1 MRHWLL
7 AIALMGGAAQAAPL
21 SLDAAVGQQ
30 VFERLWVAAPSST
43 KSSDG
48 LGPLYNARSCA
59 ACHPRAGRGAAYA
72 EGNGTVVRL
81 AVPGDI
87 PEGTEALP
95 HAQFGHQLQGRSTA
109 GVAAEPLPDLTWHEH
124 TDYLADGTVVPMRA
138 PILSGL
144 PDGSSGAL
152 RAAPDL
158 HSSAAIAEVP
168 DAVLLD
174 WADPDDADGDG
185 ISGRVNR
192 VAGGQMGRFGW
203 KAAEPTLP
211 AQIAAAFARDIGLS
225 STWHPEGY
233 GDCTAAQTDCRGAPN
248 GNTEQYGNVEVP
260 DVLIALTE
268 SYLLSLDPAAPSP
281 EGRDVFD
288 ATGCASCHT
297 TEHGAP
303 HSDLLLHDMGPD
315 LADAR
320 REWDAA
326 GAEWR
331 TAPLTGLRHR
341 AAVDEPTYYLHD
353 NRARSLFE
361 AILWHGGEA
370 SAARESFRTL
380 PPADRE
386 ALMTYLESL

>member
-1 MRHWLL
+1 MKHWLF
-7 AIALMGGAAQAAPL
+7 AMALMGGAAQAAPL

-48 LGPLYNARSCA
+48 LGPLYNARSCV
-59 ACHPRAGRGAAYA
+59 ACHPRAGRGAAFG

-87 PEGTEALP
+87 PPGMEALP
-95 HAQFGHQLQGRSTA
+95 HPIFGHQLQDRSTP
-109 GVAAEPLPDLTWHEH
+109 GVAAEPLPELHWQEH
-124 TDYLADGTVVPMRA
+124 LDYLADGTVVPMRA
-138 PILSGL
+138 PVLSNL
-144 PDGSSGAL
+144 PEGASGAL

-158 HSSAAIAEVP
+158 HGSAAIARIP
-168 DAVLLD
+168 DSVLTG
-174 WADPDDADGDG
+174 WADPEDADGDG

-192 VAGGQMGRFGW
+192 VADGQIGRFGW
-203 KAAEPTLP
+203 KAAEPTLT
-211 AQIAAAFARDIGLS
+211 AQISAAFFRDIGLS
-225 STWHPEGY
+225 TTQRPEGY
-233 GDCTAAQTDCRGAPN
+233 GDCTSAQADCRAAPD
-248 GNTEQYGNVEVP
+248 GNTPQYGNVEVP
-260 DVLIALTE
+260 DVLVALTE
-268 SYLLSLDPAAPSP
+268 SYLLSLDPPPQSP
-281 EGRDVFD
+281 EGRAVFVS
-288 ATGCASCHT
+288 TGCASCHT

-326 GAEWR
+326 GTEWR

-341 AAVDEPTYYLHD
+341 ATGDGTAYYLHD
-353 NRARSLFE
+353 DRARSLFE

-380 PPADRE
+380 PAADRE